1 MLYGYAFQDWVE
13 AQQALL
19 FDFVITELE
28 LAITFHQLASS
39 SSDLNTIDRNTNNAR
54 RARQAARKAMQNAIL
69 SRQPLQEID
78 QRLDRLQGLSEA
90 AA

>member
-1 MLYGYAFQDWVE
+1 MPYGYAFQDRAE

-28 LAITFHQLASS
+28 LAITFHRLASS
-39 SSDLNTIDRNTNNAR
+39 SSDLNTVDRNTNNAR
-54 RARQAARKAMQNAIL
+54 RARRAARKAMQKAIL
-69 SRQPLQEID
+69 SRRELQEID

-90 AA
+90 G